1 MRGNGNFPM
10 GNTKKGFIQ
19 PRVPLEIGG
28 LVYRH
33 LLPYARSRNMAPAE
47 AINAILGDWAEG
59 REGIRNPFAGT
70 IPVLSQTAG
79 AYTPEDEDLEEDDE
93 ELAAQQQIEDRI
105 AKTAS
110 M

>member
-1 MRGNGNFPM
+1 M

-70 IPVLSQTAG
+70 IPVLSQAAA
-79 AYTPEDEDLEEDDE
+79 AYTPEEDEPEEDDKE
-93 ELAAQQQIEDRI
+93 IAAQQAVEERI
-105 AKTAS
+105 ARTAS
-110 M
+110 IW